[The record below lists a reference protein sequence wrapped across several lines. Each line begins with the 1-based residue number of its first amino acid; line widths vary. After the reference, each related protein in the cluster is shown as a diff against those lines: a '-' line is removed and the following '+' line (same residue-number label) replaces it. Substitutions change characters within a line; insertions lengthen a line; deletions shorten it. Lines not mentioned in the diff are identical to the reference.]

1 MPNCLAWCSSRSAVG
16 GYATN
21 RVALRKR
28 YSSKYLEDLE
38 SRKSRLGAARCEV
51 GFVALHCRST
61 SLPGQCEALRSKLV
75 CRKRADLA
83 EARLR
88 PAALFVERAM
98 ALDRC
103 VSRARWQTLAQRP
116 SGTWTGLARMQ
127 ANEQHN
133 AEGPP
138 NKGATMWPTR
148 PVKHRP
154 LIVGEESGA
163 RREKSDNPCLA
174 PSPGIPKVDLVHFR

>member
-138 NKGATMWPTR
+138 SKGAIMWPTQ
-148 PVKHRP
+148 PVKNRP
-154 LIVGEESGA
+154 LVVGEDGRVRCQTRKE
-163 RREKSDNPCLA
+163 
-174 PSPGIPKVDLVHFR
+174 